1 MQDDF
6 MKKMKEQQGA
16 SQDIA
21 KKLAE
26 KQAEQE
32 KVTEEVKKVGREIR
46 FWFPIAISTII
57 SLGLIGFVEAFQ
69 ADFSLAYVATA
80 NFWYKFFMLQV
91 ANISLIATI
100 TVVLAKRKR
109 LKDSDY
115 NEVKKEKALLIEY
128 DKDDPYIDSEAVEER
143 YRRKTNAWKIY
154 IKKKREKWRLKIKE
168 VPDVEAIKREKEK
181 KKQKKLKLESESEIV
196 LDKENVVEITQ
207 IESENNDNS
216 SEVIEIDNYDLELT
230 KDEVPII
237 PLISQEPTVVIE
249 KIEEDTKSSINQ
261 LEVFLS
267 NDDNF
272 VEQPIK
278 TAHGLKLWVLEH
290 IERKRVKRNIKI
302 KENILK
308 YNYML
313 SDEYIL
319 ENIDNLK
326 VKFNDVSKNLLVT
339 DVYHAVDSSGDEKI
353 KINRFKLLT
362 KKYSTK
368 VLLTATVSAIT
379 GSMILELQEMTPAT
393 WFNIFLK
400 LAILTVNALI
410 TILDNDDYFLI
421 TDMYE
426 ILTSKNM
433 LERMKLRHLRK
444 KDLKGEKDIDK
455 KA

>member
-1 MQDDF
+1 MVISMQDDF
-6 MKKMKEQQGA
+6 MKKVQEQQGS
-16 SQDIA
+16 SQEIA

-26 KQAEQE
+26 KQAEKE
-32 KVTEEVKKVGREIR
+32 KIDEDIKKAGREIR
-46 FWFPIAISTII
+46 FWLPIAISTII

-69 ADFSLAYVATA
+69 ADFSLAYITTA

-109 LKDSDY
+109 LKDPNY
-115 NEVKKEKALLIEY
+115 NAVRKEKQTLIEY

-154 IKKKREKWRLKIKE
+154 IKRKREKWRLKIKE
-168 VPDVEAIKREKEK
+168 VPDVEAIKREKENK
-181 KKQKKLKLESESEIV
+181 KRKKLENEIV
-196 LDKENVVEITQ
+196 LDKENVIEITQ
-207 IESENNDNS
+207 IDNDNNDN
-216 SEVIEIDNYDLELT
+216 EIIEIDNYDLELT
-230 KDEVPII
+230 EKEVPII
-237 PLISQEPTVVIE
+237 PQKPIIIE
-249 KIEEDTKSSINQ
+249 KIEEDTKSTINQ
-261 LEVFLS
+261 LEAFLG
-267 NDDNF
+267 NNDNF
-272 VEQPIK
+272 IAQPIK
-278 TAHGLKLWVLEH
+278 TKYRLKSAVLRH

-302 KENILK
+302 REKILK

-319 ENIDNLK
+319 ENIDSIK
-326 VKFNDVSKNLLVT
+326 IKFNDVSKNLLVT

-353 KINRFKLLT
+353 KINRFNLLS
-362 KKYSTK
+362 KKYSAK

-379 GSMILELQEMTPAT
+379 GSMILDLRDMTPAT

-400 LAILTVNALI
+400 LAILIVNALI

-426 ILTSKNM
+426 VLASKNM

-444 KDLKGEKDIDK
+444 NALKDIDK
-455 KA
+455 K

>member
-1 MQDDF
+1 MISMQDDF
-6 MKKMKEQQGA
+6 MKKVQEQQGS
-16 SQDIA
+16 SQEIA

-26 KQAEQE
+26 KQAEKE
-32 KVTEEVKKVGREIR
+32 KINEDIKKVGREIR
-46 FWFPIAISTII
+46 FWLPIAISTII

-69 ADFSLAYVATA
+69 ADFSLAYITTA

-109 LKDSDY
+109 LKDPNY
-115 NEVKKEKALLIEY
+115 NAVRKEKQTLIEY

-154 IKKKREKWRLKIKE
+154 IKRKREKWRLKIKE
-168 VPDVEAIKREKEK
+168 VPDVEAIKREKENK
-181 KKQKKLKLESESEIV
+181 KREKLENEIV
-196 LDKENVVEITQ
+196 LDKENVIEITQ
-207 IESENNDNS
+207 IDNDNNDN
-216 SEVIEIDNYDLELT
+216 EIIEIDNYDLELT
-230 KDEVPII
+230 EKEEPII
-237 PLISQEPTVVIE
+237 PLIQQEPTVVIE

-272 VEQPIK
+272 IEQPIK
-278 TAHGLKLWVLEH
+278 TAYGLKSMVLRH

-302 KENILK
+302 KDNILK

-326 VKFNDVSKNLLVT
+326 VKFNEVSKNLLVT

-362 KKYSTK
+362 RKYSVK
-368 VLLTATVSAIT
+368 VLLTATVSAVT
-379 GSMILELQEMTPAT
+379 GSMILDLQDLTPAT

-426 ILTSKNM
+426 VLASKNM

-444 KDLKGEKDIDK
+444 KEIDK
-455 KA
+455 K